1 MAKIKPDPFLA
12 RPDGSRT
19 KSAWLTQ
26 LQASA
31 DGVSQQARSKT
42 GGMTFLPGNKQET
55 NRNYIRRNFGYWE
68 TRGYLAS
75 WECLLQWHGES
86 ALADMEDVLENKD
99 IKKLIATVQSDARQA
114 LFFRHLD
121 LPEVRELVVDSAR
134 KWPLDTL
141 QRLLSLSPRRGQP
154 AADLIMR
161 LVEAN
166 PDWLLRL
173 KAFLAAP
180 APDDWLNNAPHRD
193 PAQFAAQLKTLERLA
208 ATEDVEEASTDEL
221 PEILRHQPWKSRERP
236 RLPVLEIVSQ
246 PVATLHWERW
256 RGPDINTEVLQHVDD
271 SEHDSCGQPEKT
283 ANFYKAQLAS
293 TIRHYLHRLDTDDS
307 PIVILPVELRAWLAS
322 TNSQEQA
329 LFLLG
334 VKPERVQAIAAGD
347 TVHPDDFQRAP
358 LDYQASFG
366 YLRYLD
372 DSLALTLLLT
382 QPNWQYIYADTF
394 ASLLKRLGTKALAL
408 LFTTLRPN
416 TQPEWQQLLDIIEYE
431 PLACWLSQEGYK
443 NRWVRIYA
451 LSWLEQY
458 PACAARALIPLAFG
472 SNEAASGH
480 ARHHLRWLARDH
492 RQAIIEGAAHH
503 GPQLAETVEEFLAIR
518 PEDVLPEK
526 LPALPKWLVYGS
538 LPRLLLA
545 DSNHA
550 LPRQSLPDVLMCMA
564 LSKSGRH
571 YAGLSLLQEA
581 LKADSLARFMLT
593 LFEQWEANGS
603 PPKDRWIFE
612 LQGPL
617 GNDATARHLAP
628 RIRKWRE
635 SLNRTRA
642 YEGLEMLEQIGS
654 DNALML
660 LGTFSQQK
668 RFSDLQ
674 ERANQAMENVARDRE
689 LTREQLADRII
700 PLLGLDTAGRCTLDF
715 GPRQFT
721 LGLNALL
728 APRVTDSNGK
738 VLKDLPKPGTQDD
751 AALAKSATDFYKDFK
766 KQIKTIIS
774 TQPARLE
781 NAMCQQRRWRRGEF
795 LDFFVHH
802 PVMRHFSQRL
812 LWAVSSPDGTWKN
825 GFRVAE
831 DATLA
836 DSDDALYALPPES
849 EETAL
854 ISLPHPL
861 EIPTK
866 DKMRWQTLFA
876 DYEIMQPFEQ
886 LARPTFVLPA
896 EELARPDLLHY
907 IDRRIGTGSLLGLEA
922 RGWKRQAGDGGMIES
937 FDKLLTQDLC
947 VSLTFDDGWF
957 IAGTPPENE
966 SHRIRGIRLSPAAR
980 FAAPTTLP
988 NLADLPAIMVS
999 ELIRDLEKMA
1009 WHTRNP

>member
-1 MAKIKPDPFLA
+1 MAKIKPDPFFA
-12 RPDGSRT
+12 RPDGSRA

-31 DGVSQQARSKT
+31 DEVSQQARSKT
-42 GGMTFLPGNKQET
+42 GGMTFLPGNTQEA

-86 ALADMEDVLENKD
+86 ALADMEGVLENKD

-166 PDWLLRL
+166 ADWLPRL
-173 KAFLAAP
+173 KNFLAAP
-180 APDDWLNNAPHRD
+180 APDNWLNDAPHRD
-193 PAQFAAQLKTLERLA
+193 PAQFAAQLKTLERLTA
-208 ATEDVEEASTDEL
+208 AGETIEEANADEL
-221 PEILRHQPWKSRERP
+221 PGILLRRPWKNSERP
-236 RLPVLEIVSQ
+236 TLPVLEIASRSQ
-246 PVATLHWERW
+246 PALHWERW
-256 RGPDINTEVLQHVDD
+256 RGAVINDL
-271 SEHDSCGQPEKT
+271 GGRT
-283 ANFYKAQLAS
+283 APIES
-293 TIRHYLHRLDTDDS
+293 TIQHYLYRLETD
-307 PIVILPVELRAWLAS
+307 PPNFVLPVEQRAWLAS
-322 TNSQEQA
+322 TNEQEQA

-334 VKPERVQAIAAGD
+334 VKPERIPAIAAGD
-347 TVHPDDFQRAP
+347 KLQADDLHSAP

-366 YLRYLD
+366 YLHYLD
-372 DSLALTLLLT
+372 VPLALTLLLT
-382 QPNWQYIYADTF
+382 LPNWQYIYADTF
-394 ASLLKRLGTKALAL
+394 ATLLEHFGTDALAL
-408 LFTTLRPN
+408 LFNPLRPD
-416 TQPEWQQLLDIIEYE
+416 TRPEWQRLLDIIEYE

-480 ARHHLRWLARDH
+480 ARHHLRWLAQDH

-538 LPRLLLA
+538 MPRLLLA
-545 DSNHA
+545 GSNHA

-581 LKADSLARFMLT
+581 LTPDSLARFMLA

-700 PLLGLDTAGRCTLDF
+700 PLLGLDAASRCTLDF

-728 APRVTDSNGK
+728 APRVTDGNGK
-738 VLKDLPKPGTQDD
+738 ALKDLPKPGTQDD
-751 AALAKSATDFYKDFK
+751 AALARSATDFYKDFK
-766 KQIKTIIS
+766 KQLKTIIS

-781 NAMCQQRRWRRGEF
+781 NAMCQQRRWRSREF

-812 LWAVSSPDGTWKN
+812 LWAVLSPDGTWKN

-831 DATLA
+831 DAILA

-861 EIPTK
+861 EIPAK
-866 DKMRWQTLFA
+866 EKMRWQTLFA

-886 LARPTFVLPA
+886 LARPTFILPA
-896 EELARPDLLHY
+896 AESARPDLPHY
-907 IDRRIGTGSLLGLEA
+907 VDRRVGTGSLLGLEA
-922 RGWKRQAGDGGMIES
+922 RGWKRQAGDGGMIEC
-937 FDKLLTQDLC
+937 FEKPLTQDLC

-966 SHRIRGIRLSPAAR
+966 SHRIRSIRLSPAG
-980 FAAPTTLP
+980 FVAPTTLP
-988 NLADLPAIMVS
+988 NFADLPAIMVS